1 MTEAVIHAPAEVTP
15 YLNEVRRL
23 ADANRNALGFLPA
36 TAYDQAAMKG
46 CLWVAVE
53 GTTKKLR
60 GYLFFGDRFPRL
72 RVYQVYVRPQ
82 FRSLGTARTLIEE
95 LKTYGEGNDYLTIT
109 ARVAAE
115 LPANK
120 FWRGLGFNVTGR
132 HPGGKRGRTIN
143 RYALE
148 LDVPTL
154 FSQARP
160 AADSIQQP
168 LHVRPVLET
177 RTYVIDLNVFFDVV
191 RDRDSGEAVDI
202 LSMGFDSDMRLAV
215 TEEFTRELE
224 RHSSQ
229 ANDPVLKLARA
240 LPTLPE
246 PRPEA
251 LRPLIEDLRR
261 ELSSTGPRKTGRH
274 AANDASDLAHLAS
287 CIWHRVYGFITRDG
301 AILRR
306 AEELREKHNLR
317 IISPADLCEPLEI
330 PSTRREPMTAMVG
343 REEVEIVTFDELD
356 RADVER
362 FLGKQGVSPTGISAG
377 LGQGTTRF
385 PTTMSVMRVG
395 RRIVGFGSW
404 ADRPAAGR
412 ESVARLYVDEEFPH
426 VDRIVDHLLEHSIN
440 RGVRGRLCRVD
451 LKTSPG
457 QVTIR
462 DVAVK
467 RGFRR
472 PDLKNGAESKDLSKI
487 SMMGAITESN
497 WRTFKNSFQEETG
510 RELPRDL
517 PRYEELVNTGVVLDA
532 EGTGLPLAVSLFDF
546 ETVISPG
553 ALVSRGRVGVMVPV
567 REPYARQLLPLRES
581 QRTLLAER
589 ETVLRLERAY
599 FLAAG
604 KHRLFP
610 RGTIVVFYAS
620 QERREA
626 VAMARVT
633 FSDTLTKRQA
643 VLNLGRQGVLTAEE
657 IGQRAG
663 PQGEVAGFTFDN
675 LMVFRKGIPHH
686 ELKQLGCIGGAN
698 LVTAQRL
705 PYAKLRLVVERAF
718 DLEPS

>member
-1 MTEAVIHAPAEVTP
+1 M
-15 YLNEVRRL
+15 
-23 ADANRNALGFLPA
+23 
-36 TAYDQAAMKG
+36 
-46 CLWVAVE
+46 
-53 GTTKKLR
+53 
-60 GYLFFGDRFPRL
+60 
-72 RVYQVYVRPQ
+72 
-82 FRSLGTARTLIEE
+82 
-95 LKTYGEGNDYLTIT
+95 
-109 ARVAAE
+109 
-115 LPANK
+115 
-120 FWRGLGFNVTGR
+120 
-132 HPGGKRGRTIN
+132 
-143 RYALE
+143 
-148 LDVPTL
+148 
-154 FSQARP
+154 
-160 AADSIQQP
+160 
-168 LHVRPVLET
+168 
-177 RTYVIDLNVFFDVV
+177 
-191 RDRDSGEAVDI
+191 
-202 LSMGFDSDMRLAV
+202 
-215 TEEFTRELE
+215 
-224 RHSSQ
+224 
-229 ANDPVLKLARA
+229 
-240 LPTLPE
+240 
-246 PRPEA
+246 
-251 LRPLIEDLRR
+251 
-261 ELSSTGPRKTGRH
+261 
-274 AANDASDLAHLAS
+274 
-287 CIWHRVYGFITRDG
+287 
-301 AILRR
+301 
-306 AEELREKHNLR
+306 
-317 IISPADLCEPLEI
+317 
-330 PSTRREPMTAMVG
+330 
-343 REEVEIVTFDELD
+343 
-356 RADVER
+356 
-362 FLGKQGVSPTGISAG
+362 
-377 LGQGTTRF
+377 
-385 PTTMSVMRVG
+385 
-395 RRIVGFGSW
+395 
-404 ADRPAAGR
+404 
-412 ESVARLYVDEEFPH
+412 
-426 VDRIVDHLLEHSIN
+426 
-440 RGVRGRLCRVD
+440 D

-472 PDLKNGAESKDLSKI
+472 PDLKNGAGSKDLNKM

-497 WRTFKNSFQEETG
+497 WRTFRNSFQEATG

-532 EGTGLPLAVSLFDF
+532 EGTGRPLAVSLFDF

-589 ETVLRLERAY
+589 ETVPRLERAY

-705 PYAKLRLVVERAF
+705 PYAKLRLVVERAL
-718 DLEPS
+718 DVGPS